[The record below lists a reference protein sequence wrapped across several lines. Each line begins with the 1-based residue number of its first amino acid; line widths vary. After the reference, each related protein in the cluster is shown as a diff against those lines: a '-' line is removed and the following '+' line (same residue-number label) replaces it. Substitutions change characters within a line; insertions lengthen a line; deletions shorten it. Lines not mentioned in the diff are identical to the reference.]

1 MIAAKGRVVL
11 VSGASRGIGR
21 AIALVLHA
29 KGYKIS
35 AGARDIQALEKS
47 LEAIRGDRL
56 VCARYEAA
64 DRSTH
69 AAWVAGTVDRFGR
82 IDALVNNAGASNTF
96 SIEHGDEAELDA
108 LWSTNV
114 KGPLFMTRECL
125 PHLRRG
131 GQGRI
136 VNISSLS
143 GKRVRNDNVAYA
155 MSKYAVMALTH
166 ATRRTGWEDGV
177 RATAL
182 CPGFA
187 VTDLTADVVKI
198 DRADMID
205 TGDLAELAATVIA
218 LPNTAAIAEVLVNC
232 RLEDTLGAGGGKT
245 KKQCGT
251 VLVTAKSERET
262 T

>member
-1 MIAAKGRVVL
+1 VIDPKGRVVL
-11 VSGASRGIGR
+11 VSGVSRGIGR
-21 AIALVLHA
+21 AVALALHA
-29 KGYKIS
+29 KGYIVS
-35 AGARDIQALEKS
+35 AGARDDAALEVS
-47 LEAIRGDRL
+47 LEALRGDRL
-56 VCARYEAA
+56 ICATYEAA
-64 DRSTH
+64 DRASH
-69 AAWVAGTVDRFGR
+69 AVWVAATMDRFGR

-96 SIEHGDEAELDA
+96 SIEQGDEADLDA

-125 PHLRRG
+125 PHLRRS

-136 VNISSLS
+136 INISSLS

-166 ATRRTGWEDGV
+166 ATRRAGWEDGV

-182 CPGFA
+182 CPGFVA
-187 VTDLTADVVKI
+187 TDLTADVVKV

-205 TGDLAELAATVIA
+205 AGDLAELAATVIA

-232 RLEDTLGAGGGKT
+232 RLEDTL
-245 KKQCGT
+245 
-251 VLVTAKSERET
+251 
-262 T
+262 